1 MQARLANK
9 ELARDAWESICRIRV
24 GADRVKEA
32 NAERLRQDF
41 AKIKF
46 KPSECVED
54 FSIHITALANEL
66 RVLGDEITD
75 KEVVKKLL
83 HSVLEKLEQ
92 VTNSMETLLD
102 LNSLSIEEATDHLR
116 VVEQRK
122 KPSTSPVTDT
132 DGRLLLTEEEWSA
145 WMKAKEKGRS
155 SCSGA
160 PVAPTVAAAMDAVTG
175 KARAVVA
182 AEMEAQILVHAMN
195 RRVVMHATTVAN
207 QATGPRIVDPRPG
220 RVRPMRPT
228 KKSPFY

>member
-102 LNSLSIEEATDHLR
+102 LNSLSIEEATDHL
-116 VVEQRK
+116 
-122 KPSTSPVTDT
+122 
-132 DGRLLLTEEEWSA
+132 
-145 WMKAKEKGRS
+145 
-155 SCSGA
+155 
-160 PVAPTVAAAMDAVTG
+160 
-175 KARAVVA
+175 
-182 AEMEAQILVHAMN
+182 
-195 RRVVMHATTVAN
+195 
-207 QATGPRIVDPRPG
+207 
-220 RVRPMRPT
+220 
-228 KKSPFY
+228 